1 MELPEPFWDKLHPVT
16 RPRNFLPRAG
26 FLVCIIAFLS
36 YFLVFYRFPITRD
49 IPWANW
55 LLFALGLALVGAGV
69 LRAFRQPDRYRGRI
83 LGPILAV
90 LSVAVLVLFLF
101 ATMVVTRQLPASAGA
116 PKVGEKAPD
125 FTLADAQGRPVRLY
139 DLLGSGSAGSGAPGS
154 WVILIFYR
162 GYW

>member
-1 MELPEPFWDKLHPVT
+1 MA
-16 RPRNFLPRAG
+16 RSRNFLPLAG
-26 FLVCIIAFLS
+26 FLVCVIAFLS
-36 YFLVFYRFPITRD
+36 YFLVFYRFPVTRD

-55 LLFALGLALVGAGV
+55 LLFALGLALAVAGA
-69 LRAFRQPDRYRGRI
+69 LRPFRQPDRYRGRI
-83 LGPILAV
+83 LGPVLAV
-90 LSVAVLVLFLF
+90 LSVAVLGCFLL

-139 DLLGSGSAGSGAPGS
+139 GLLGSGPAGSAAPGS

>member
-1 MELPEPFWDKLHPVT
+1 MA
-16 RPRNFLPRAG
+16 RPRNFLPLAG
-26 FLVCIIAFLS
+26 FLVCVIAFVS
-36 YFLVFYRFPITRD
+36 YFLVFYRFPVTRD

-55 LLFALGLALVGAGV
+55 LLFAFGLALAVAGA
-69 LRAFRQPDRYRGRI
+69 LRPFRQPDRYRGRI

-90 LSVAVLVLFLF
+90 LSVAILGLFLSY
-101 ATMVVTRQLPASAGA
+101 TMILSRQLPASAGA

-139 DLLGSGSAGSGAPGS
+139 DLLGSRSAGSGAPGS